1 MRLNLSCGLFF
12 QSQISTCFQKELKI
26 GITTHSYTSNQKVC
40 FFADNGE
47 VFGWGNSEYSQL
59 HMATDE
65 QQVNSPVKLNLG
77 DVGKVLDV
85 ASGGSMCMVLNGKN
99 CLRLIHEK
107 WHKISLIP
115 AVFDLLFLTLA
126 DSKC

>member
-1 MRLNLSCGLFF
+1 M
-12 QSQISTCFQKELKI
+12 LKKVERKKI
-26 GITTHSYTSNQKVC
+26 PQTVTHITKKFV
-40 FFADNGE
+40 FPDNGD

-59 HMATDE
+59 HMATEE

-99 CLRLIHEK
+99 YLIFVLEK
-107 WHKISLIP
+107 LALFSKKSSIP
-115 AVFDLLFLTLA
+115 AFR
-126 DSKC
+126 